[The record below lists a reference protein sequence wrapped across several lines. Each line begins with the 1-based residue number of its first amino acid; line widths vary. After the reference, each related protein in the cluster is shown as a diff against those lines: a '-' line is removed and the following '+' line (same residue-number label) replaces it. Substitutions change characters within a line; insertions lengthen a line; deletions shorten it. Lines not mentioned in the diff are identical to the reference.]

1 MVDRAKRLEMTFSG
15 GSSRTSAFQA
25 GGRERSR
32 RRILAW
38 SASGASA
45 AAALFLAL
53 FLSRGTNVSWAE
65 MLAAAAARPW
75 VHGTTTYSDGE
86 HTVTSESWVSAGNRI
101 AAFKSE
107 DRRLFEDI
115 EAEVIL
121 EYDAK
126 EETIS
131 RAPSL
136 RPGATFALVG
146 EGRFSEA
153 RLPGFLDGL
162 IGDQGSSPDLF
173 YGERVIKAERHQE
186 AENGRQW
193 VLYLIH
199 LQRIDN
205 SALTRIVRIRLD
217 RATGLPES
225 WEERQA
231 NGATALTRFDYPDS
245 GPRNIYDLGVPK
257 TANLIDRVPKGDLAR
272 IVAAQR
278 VDRKRFDAYDAI
290 VVQHTEGR
298 PTSYND
304 LTNLSVR
311 RVRRNGRQYRVDQL
325 LAAKPGL
332 VVPTAGTE
340 MQPWWKK
347 NRDQY
352 WSVPLLICDGH
363 TTRFYKMLDDRIA
376 PGAKPNLTVVVSTQ
390 IPIRLPT
397 DDSPVEWPAP
407 MPEQCSRPH
416 LWNSDQTRELEV
428 DGTRRRT
435 DLRAAS
441 G

>member
-1 MVDRAKRLEMTFSG
+1 MRVVDRAKRLEMTFSG

-25 GGRERSR
+25 GGRERVSQADPG
-32 RRILAW
+32 LECL
-38 SASGASA
+38 GASA

-153 RLPGFLDGL
+153 HLPGFLDGL

-205 SALTRIVRIRLD
+205 SAPLGSCGSGST
-217 RATGLPES
+217 
-225 WEERQA
+225 ERPGCL
-231 NGATALTRFDYPDS
+231 NHG
-245 GPRNIYDLGVPK
+245 RN
-257 TANLIDRVPKGDLAR
+257 A
-272 IVAAQR
+272 
-278 VDRKRFDAYDAI
+278 
-290 VVQHTEGR
+290 R
-298 PTSYND
+298 PT
-304 LTNLSVR
+304 
-311 RVRRNGRQYRVDQL
+311 G
-325 LAAKPGL
+325 
-332 VVPTAGTE
+332 
-340 MQPWWKK
+340 
-347 NRDQY
+347 
-352 WSVPLLICDGH
+352 
-363 TTRFYKMLDDRIA
+363 
-376 PGAKPNLTVVVSTQ
+376 
-390 IPIRLPT
+390 
-397 DDSPVEWPAP
+397 
-407 MPEQCSRPH
+407 
-416 LWNSDQTRELEV
+416 
-428 DGTRRRT
+428 RRR
-435 DLRAAS
+435 
-441 G
+441 